1 MYKAHGLKLA
11 VEQIEVGAEGTFNAH
26 RIESLKTDR
35 ESLPQK
41 A

>member
-11 VEQIEVGAEGTFNAH
+11 VKQVEVGAEGALDTN
-26 RIESLKTDR
+26 RIKSLYADG
-35 ESLPQK
+35 ESLPQI